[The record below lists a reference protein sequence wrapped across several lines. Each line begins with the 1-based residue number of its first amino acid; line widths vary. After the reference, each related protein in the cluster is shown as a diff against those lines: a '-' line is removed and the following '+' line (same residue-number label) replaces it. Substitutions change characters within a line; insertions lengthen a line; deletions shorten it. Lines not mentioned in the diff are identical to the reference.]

1 MNDQLQDF
9 LHYLIV
15 EKRLS
20 KNTIAA
26 YKQDLKAYLEYL
38 KSRNIESMQNVSR
51 EHILEHLAHLQNE
64 NKALA
69 SIARTVSS
77 IKAFHQFLYRDE
89 ILSENVTIHIHTPK
103 IKKRMPKVLSQK
115 EVEQL

>member
-1 MNDQLQDF
+1 MNEQLEDF

-15 EKRLS
+15 EKRLA

-26 YKQDLKAYLEYL
+26 YKQDLKTYLEYL
-38 KSRNIESMQNVSR
+38 QASGIASMHNVTR
-51 EHILEHLAHLQNE
+51 EHILQYLTHLQNE
-64 NKALA
+64 NKALT

-89 ILSENVTIHIHTPK
+89 ILPKDVTVH
-103 IKKRMPKVLSQK
+103 
-115 EVEQL
+115 